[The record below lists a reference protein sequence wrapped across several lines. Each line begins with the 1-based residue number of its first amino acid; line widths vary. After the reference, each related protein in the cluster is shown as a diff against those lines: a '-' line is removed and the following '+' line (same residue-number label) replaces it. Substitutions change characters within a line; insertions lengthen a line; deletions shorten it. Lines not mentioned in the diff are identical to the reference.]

1 MGHMILCL
9 SMFCS
14 FLAWRVGGGME
25 EAFVTNSIQKI
36 IINYLGIV
44 GVCFIDLSKNLALI
58 PTW

>member
-1 MGHMILCL
+1 MILCL

-25 EAFVTNSIQKI
+25 EAFVANSIQKI

-44 GVCFIDLSKNLALI
+44 GVCFKDLSKNLALI
-58 PTW
+58 PT